1 MPKYRQFEPLGVD
14 GIPSLGPD
22 GHGLSRSRYTGIHM
36 EKITLNVTGM
46 TCAACVGRVERA
58 AHKVPGCEGAVVNLL
73 TEELKVEVPDGKAGE
88 AADGLVKAIA
98 EAGYGARV
106 KSAPG
111 RSASGKTAEANVRPK
126 ALALE
131 AYANYRNRFLRSLV
145 FALPLLILSMG
156 PMMGLSLPFGLGTDE
171 AALVTALLQLLLTLP
186 VVFLHTETFKKGFVT
201 LLHRNPG
208 METLL
213 ATGSGAALVYSLAML
228 FTMAND
234 PSQAAH
240 GLHHL
245 YFESAAVILTLAS
258 LGKTLESRA
267 KAGTT
272 SAVEALLDLT
282 PPRAMRREGGVEV
295 EVPVDALRVGDD
307 VVVRTGERIPADGI
321 VVLGSGSVDESGM
334 TGESLPV
341 DKTKNDRVNAG
352 TLLVSGHITFS
363 VTHTGADTALGQ
375 IISLVEDA
383 VATKAPIARKADTIA
398 LWFVPIVLGIALVT
412 FIFWYASGSPLEDA
426 LTYAI
431 SVLVISCPCALGL
444 ATPTAVM
451 AGTGRGA
458 SLGILWKNAESLE
471 NLGRA
476 KTLFLDK
483 TGTIT
488 EGRPQV
494 ARWILSDRSDTPTVL
509 SALAAVESKSEHPLA
524 RAVTESLADLGH
536 WDESSPVE
544 ADEFEQVAGVGLTGR
559 LGDLRLRV
567 GNRRTLAESGV
578 ELPDSWREAWNEMEK
593 EGLTVLVTL
602 VARGLHWEPAAL
614 AGLSDQ
620 VRDDSREALAAL
632 RKEGVRV
639 TMLTG
644 DGRAAAEAVGRAAG
658 FEKDDIR
665 AELLPADKAR
675 FVREATAASPHPVL
689 MAGDGVND
697 APALAS
703 ATVGI
708 AIGSGTEAALSSAD
722 VVLSKSR
729 LSQIADALF
738 LSRAVLRNIY
748 ENLFWALGYNTVMIP
763 IAAGLFASQ
772 GLRMSPMLA
781 ALAMSLSSVSVVTN
795 ALRLTRW
802 RPPVNFTESASDE
815 NRAMAEVRTL
825 PLPVSSQT
833 TSSEESVMEKIVHI
847 EGMSCQHCVRAV
859 DKVLRALPGVA
870 DVRVSLE
877 EKRAVVVSPLPVDDD
892 AIRKAITE
900 EGFTV
905 TDIE

>member
-88 AADGLVKAIA
+88 AADGLVKVIA

-245 YFESAAVILTLAS
+245 YFESAAVILTLSS

-398 LWFVPIVLGIALVT
+398 LWFVPIVLGIALLT
-412 FIFWYASGSPLEDA
+412 FIVWYASGSPLEDA

-451 AGTGRGA
+451 AGSGFSGRTPSRWKTSDARRLSSWTRPAPSPKAARRWRAGSSRSAPTRRPSSRPSAPLSRSPNTRSRAPSRKA
-458 SLGILWKNAESLE
+458 S
-471 NLGRA
+471 
-476 KTLFLDK
+476 KTSDI
-483 TGTIT
+483 GTLRT
-488 EGRPQV
+488 PRPTN
-494 ARWILSDRSDTPTVL
+494 S
-509 SALAAVESKSEHPLA
+509 
-524 RAVTESLADLGH
+524 
-536 WDESSPVE
+536 
-544 ADEFEQVAGVGLTGR
+544 
-559 LGDLRLRV
+559 
-567 GNRRTLAESGV
+567 NR
-578 ELPDSWREAWNEMEK
+578 
-593 EGLTVLVTL
+593 
-602 VARGLHWEPAAL
+602 
-614 AGLSDQ
+614 
-620 VRDDSREALAAL
+620 SRERAL
-632 RKEGVRV
+632 R
-639 TMLTG
+639 
-644 DGRAAAEAVGRAAG
+644 AASANTVFAS
-658 FEKDDIR
+658 
-665 AELLPADKAR
+665 
-675 FVREATAASPHPVL
+675 ATAARSKRAPRNSPTP
-689 MAGDGVND
+689 GGK
-697 APALAS
+697 P
-703 ATVGI
+703 GP
-708 AIGSGTEAALSSAD
+708 
-722 VVLSKSR
+722 KWKR
-729 LSQIADALF
+729 K
-738 LSRAVLRNIY
+738 
-748 ENLFWALGYNTVMIP
+748 
-763 IAAGLFASQ
+763 
-772 GLRMSPMLA
+772 
-781 ALAMSLSSVSVVTN
+781 
-795 ALRLTRW
+795 ALR
-802 RPPVNFTESASDE
+802 
-815 NRAMAEVRTL
+815 
-825 PLPVSSQT
+825 SS
-833 TSSEESVMEKIVHI
+833 
-847 EGMSCQHCVRAV
+847 
-859 DKVLRALPGVA
+859 
-870 DVRVSLE
+870 
-877 EKRAVVVSPLPVDDD
+877 
-892 AIRKAITE
+892 
-900 EGFTV
+900 
-905 TDIE
+905 

>member
-1 MPKYRQFEPLGVD
+1 M
-14 GIPSLGPD
+14 
-22 GHGLSRSRYTGIHM
+22 
-36 EKITLNVTGM
+36 
-46 TCAACVGRVERA
+46 
-58 AHKVPGCEGAVVNLL
+58 
-73 TEELKVEVPDGKAGE
+73 
-88 AADGLVKAIA
+88 
-98 EAGYGARV
+98 
-106 KSAPG
+106 
-111 RSASGKTAEANVRPK
+111 
-126 ALALE
+126 
-131 AYANYRNRFLRSLV
+131 
-145 FALPLLILSMG
+145 
-156 PMMGLSLPFGLGTDE
+156 
-171 AALVTALLQLLLTLP
+171 
-186 VVFLHTETFKKGFVT
+186 
-201 LLHRNPG
+201 
-208 METLL
+208 
-213 ATGSGAALVYSLAML
+213 
-228 FTMAND
+228 
-234 PSQAAH
+234 
-240 GLHHL
+240 
-245 YFESAAVILTLAS
+245 ILTLAS

-282 PPRAMRREGGVEV
+282 PPRAMRREGGIEV

-321 VVLGSGSVDESGM
+321 VVLGSGSVNESGM

-398 LWFVPIVLGIALVT
+398 LWFVPIVLAIALVT
-412 FIFWYASGSPLEDA
+412 FIAWYASGSPLEDA

-544 ADEFEQVAGVGLTGR
+544 VDEFEQVAGVGLTGR

-567 GNRRTLAESGV
+567 GNRRTLAESDV
-578 ELPDSWREAWNEMEK
+578 ELPESWQAAWNEMEK

-614 AGLSDQ
+614 AGLSDR

-689 MAGDGVND
+689 MAGDGIND

-802 RPPVNFTESASDE
+802 RPPVKFTESASDE
-815 NRAMAEVRTL
+815 NRASAEVRTL
-825 PLPVSSQT
+825 SLPVSSQT
-833 TSSEESVMEKIVHI
+833 TLSEDSVMEKIVHI

-859 DKVLRALPGVA
+859 DKVLRAVPGVA

-877 EKRAVVVSPLPVDDD
+877 EKRAVVVSPLPVDDE

-905 TDIE
+905 TGIE

>member
-156 PMMGLSLPFGLGTDE
+156 PMMGLSLPFGLGTNE

-201 LLHRNPG
+201 LWHRNPG

-228 FTMAND
+228 FSMAND
-234 PSQAAH
+234 PSLAAH

-363 VTHTGADTALGQ
+363 VTHTGADTALGR

-398 LWFVPIVLGIALVT
+398 LWFVPIVLGIALLT
-412 FIFWYASGSPLEDA
+412 FIVWYASGSPLEDA

-494 ARWILSDRSDTPTVL
+494 ARWIFSERSDTPAVL
-509 SALAAVESKSEHPLA
+509 SALGALESKSEHPLA
-524 RAVTESLADLGH
+524 RAVTESLEDLGH
-536 WDESSPVE
+536 WDASHPE
-544 ADEFEQVAGVGLTGR
+544 ADEFEQVAGTGLTGR
-559 LGDLRLRV
+559 VGEYRLRV
-567 GNRRTLAESGV
+567 GNRRTLEASAA
-578 ELPDSWREAWNEMEK
+578 ELPDAWREAWSEMEK

-602 VARGLHWEPAAL
+602 VQRGVHWEPAAL
-614 AGLSDQ
+614 AGLSDR

-632 RKEGVRV
+632 REEGVRV

-658 FEKDDIR
+658 FDQDDIR

-802 RPPVNFTESASDE
+802 RPPVNFTESASDK
-815 NRAMAEVRTL
+815 NRATAEVRTL

-877 EKRAVVVSPLPVDDD
+877 EKRAVIVSPLPVDDE

-905 TDIE
+905 TGIE

>member
-1 MPKYRQFEPLGVD
+1 
-14 GIPSLGPD
+14 
-22 GHGLSRSRYTGIHM
+22 M

-88 AADGLVKAIA
+88 ATECLVKAIG
-98 EAGYGARV
+98 EEGYGARV

-111 RSASGKTAEANVRPK
+111 RSTSGKAPEENVRPK

-171 AALVTALLQLLLTLP
+171 EALVTALLQLLLTLP
-186 VVFLHTETFKKGFVT
+186 VVFLHTETFRKGFVT
-201 LLHRNPG
+201 LFHRNPG

-228 FTMAND
+228 FSMAND

-282 PPRAMRREGGVEV
+282 PPRAMRREGGIEV

-321 VVLGSGSVDESGM
+321 VVLGSGSVNESGM

-398 LWFVPIVLGIALVT
+398 LWFVPIVLAIALVT
-412 FIFWYASGSPLEDA
+412 FIAWYASGSPLEDA

-544 ADEFEQVAGVGLTGR
+544 VDEFEQVAGVGLTGR

-567 GNRRTLAESGV
+567 GNRRTLAESDV
-578 ELPDSWREAWNEMEK
+578 ELPESWQAAWNEMEK

-614 AGLSDQ
+614 AGLSDR

-689 MAGDGVND
+689 MAGDGIND

-802 RPPVNFTESASDE
+802 RPPVKFTESASDE
-815 NRAMAEVRTL
+815 NRASAEVRTL
-825 PLPVSSQT
+825 SLPVSSQT
-833 TSSEESVMEKIVHI
+833 TLSEDSVMEKIVHI

-859 DKVLRALPGVA
+859 DKVLRAVPGVA

-877 EKRAVVVSPLPVDDD
+877 EKRAVVVSPLPVDDE

-905 TDIE
+905 TGIK

>member
-1 MPKYRQFEPLGVD
+1 MQKLTF
-14 GIPSLGPD
+14 
-22 GHGLSRSRYTGIHM
+22 
-36 EKITLNVTGM
+36 NVSGM

-58 AHKVPGCEGAVVNLL
+58 AHRVPGCEEATVNLL
-73 TEELKVEVPDGKAGE
+73 TEELKVEVADATASE
-88 AADGLVKAIA
+88 TTRALIAAVT
-98 EAGYGARV
+98 EAGYGATLKVPERSST
-106 KSAPG
+106 SAATP
-111 RSASGKTAEANVRPK
+111 VRPK
-126 ALALE
+126 TLALE
-131 AYANYRNRFLRSLV
+131 AHQRYKTRFVRSLL
-145 FALPLLILSMG
+145 FTLPLLVLSMG
-156 PMMGLSLPFGLGTDE
+156 PMMGVSLPYGLGTEDE
-171 AALVTALLQLLLTLP
+171 ALVTAILQLLLTIP
-186 VVFLHTETFKKGFVT
+186 VVGLHGEIFRKGTKT

-213 ATGSGAALVYSLAML
+213 ATGSGAALLYSTAVL
-228 FTMAND
+228 FSMASD
-234 PSQAAH
+234 PASASK

-258 LGKTLESRA
+258 LGKMLESRA

-282 PPRAMRREGGVEV
+282 PKHAMRREGGIEV
-295 EVPVDALRVGDD
+295 EVPVAALKPGDD
-307 VVVRTGERIPADGI
+307 VVVRTGDRIPADGI
-321 VVLGSGSVDESGM
+321 IVFGTGSIDESGM

-341 DKTKNDRVNAG
+341 DKMVDDRVHAG
-352 TLLVSGHITFS
+352 TLLLSGHLIFH
-363 VTHTGADTALGQ
+363 VTHTGTDTALGH

-383 VATKAPIARKADTIA
+383 VASKAPIARKADTIA
-398 LWFVPIVLGIALVT
+398 LWFVPTVLVIALLT
-412 FIFWYASGSPLEDA
+412 FLGWFASGAPLEEA

-494 ARWILSDRSDTPTVL
+494 KRWVLADRPDRDMLL
-509 SALAAVESKSEHPLA
+509 SALAALENRSEHPLA
-524 RAVTESLADLGH
+524 RAVVAGLSELGIAK
-536 WDESSPVE
+536 ELFAERLE
-544 ADEFEQVAGVGLTGR
+544 AFEQVPGVGLTGR
-559 LGDLRLRV
+559 IGDLSLRV
-567 GNRRTLAESGV
+567 GNRRTLEHSNV
-578 ELPDSWREAWNEMEK
+578 KLPEAWNTAWNEMEAA
-593 EGLTVLVTL
+593 GQTVLVTL
-602 VARGLHWEPAAL
+602 ASVSNAWTLVALTGLSDRVREDAPAAL
-614 AGLSDQ
+614 T
-620 VRDDSREALAAL
+620 AL
-632 RKEGVRV
+632 RKENIRVR
-639 TMLTG
+639 MLTG
-644 DGRAAAEAVGRAAG
+644 DGRAAAEAVGRTAG
-658 FEKDDIR
+658 FQPEDVLS
-665 AELLPADKAR
+665 ELLPADKAR
-675 FVREATAASPHPVL
+675 IVREETLRSTAPVL
-689 MAGDGVND
+689 MAGDGIND

-708 AIGSGTEAALSSAD
+708 AVGSGTEAALSSAD

-772 GLRMSPMLA
+772 GITMSPMLA

-802 RPPVNFTESASDE
+802 RPPVSFRENVSTSDH
-815 NRAMAEVRTL
+815 ATVQITTL
-825 PLPVSSQT
+825 DLPDFLHSHQ
-833 TSSEESVMEKIVHI
+833 EETNTMEKIVHI
-847 EGMSCQHCVRAV
+847 EGMACPHCVRSV
-859 DKVLRALPGVA
+859 EKVLRAVPGVA

-877 EKRAVVVSPLPVDDD
+877 EKRAVVTSVLPVDDE
-892 AIRKAITE
+892 AIRKAVTD

-905 TDIE
+905 TRIE

>member
-1 MPKYRQFEPLGVD
+1 
-14 GIPSLGPD
+14 
-22 GHGLSRSRYTGIHM
+22 M

-88 AADGLVKAIA
+88 AA
-98 EAGYGARV
+98 GYGARV

-111 RSASGKTAEANVRPK
+111 RSSSGKSPEANVRPK

-156 PMMGLSLPFGLGTDE
+156 PMTGLRLPFGLGTDE

-186 VVFLHTETFKKGFVT
+186 VVFLHTETFTKGFVT
-201 LLHRNPG
+201 LWHRNPG

-228 FTMAND
+228 FSMAND
-234 PSQAAH
+234 PSLAAH

-307 VVVRTGERIPADGI
+307 VVVRTGERIPADG
-321 VVLGSGSVDESGM
+321 VVVIGAGSVDESGM

-341 DKTKNDRVNAG
+341 DKTKDDRVHAG

-363 VTHTGADTALGQ
+363 VTHTGADTTLGR

-383 VATKAPIARKADTIA
+383 VATKVPIARKADTIA
-398 LWFVPIVLGIALVT
+398 LWFVPFVLGIALLT
-412 FIFWYASGSPLEDA
+412 FIVWYASGSPLEDA

-476 KTLFLDK
+476 RTLFLDK

-494 ARWILSDRSDTPTVL
+494 ARWILSDRPDTPAVL
-509 SALAAVESKSEHPLA
+509 SVLGAVESKSEHPLA
-524 RAVTESLADLGH
+524 RAVTESLADLGYRDASH
-536 WDESSPVE
+536 ADP
-544 ADEFEQVAGVGLTGR
+544 DEFEQVAGTGLTGSF
-559 LGDLRLRV
+559 GDCRIRV
-567 GNRRTLAESGV
+567 GNRRTLEASGA
-578 ELPDSWREAWNEMEK
+578 ELPDSWRQAWADMEK

-602 VARGLHWEPAAL
+602 VQRGSRWEAAAL
-614 AGLSDQ
+614 AGLSDR
-620 VRDDSREALAAL
+620 VRDDSRGALAAL

-644 DGRAAAEAVGRAAG
+644 DGRAAALAVGRSAG
-658 FEKDDIR
+658 FADEDVR
-665 AELLPADKAR
+665 AELLPAALRAQSGR
-675 FVREATAASPHPVL
+675 FVSIPRSHGGRRHQRCAGPCERDGRDRDRFGHRSRALLGRRGLVQEPPLANCGRALSLPCGASQHLRKPFLGARLQHRDDSDRGGTLCFPGPSHEPDARGPCDEPLLGERRHQRPATHPL
-689 MAGDGVND
+689 
-697 APALAS
+697 APARHL
-703 ATVGI
+703 
-708 AIGSGTEAALSSAD
+708 
-722 VVLSKSR
+722 
-729 LSQIADALF
+729 
-738 LSRAVLRNIY
+738 Y
-748 ENLFWALGYNTVMIP
+748 
-763 IAAGLFASQ
+763 
-772 GLRMSPMLA
+772 
-781 ALAMSLSSVSVVTN
+781 
-795 ALRLTRW
+795 
-802 RPPVNFTESASDE
+802 
-815 NRAMAEVRTL
+815 
-825 PLPVSSQT
+825 
-833 TSSEESVMEKIVHI
+833 
-847 EGMSCQHCVRAV
+847 
-859 DKVLRALPGVA
+859 
-870 DVRVSLE
+870 
-877 EKRAVVVSPLPVDDD
+877 
-892 AIRKAITE
+892 
-900 EGFTV
+900 
-905 TDIE
+905 

>member
-186 VVFLHTETFKKGFVT
+186 VVFLHIETFTKGFVT
-201 LLHRNPG
+201 LWHRNPG

-228 FTMAND
+228 FSMAND

-245 YFESAAVILTLAS
+245 YFESAAVILTLSS

-341 DKTKNDRVNAG
+341 DKTKDDRVHAG
-352 TLLVSGHITFS
+352 TLLVSGHIIFS
-363 VTHTGADTALGQ
+363 VTHTGADTALGR

-398 LWFVPIVLGIALVT
+398 LWFVPIVLGIALLT
-412 FIFWYASGSPLEDA
+412 FIVWYASGSPLEDA

-494 ARWILSDRSDTPTVL
+494 ARWIFSERSDTPAVL
-509 SALAAVESKSEHPLA
+509 SALGALESKSEHPLA
-524 RAVTESLADLGH
+524 RAVTESLEDLGH
-536 WDESSPVE
+536 WDASHPE
-544 ADEFEQVAGVGLTGR
+544 ADEFEQVAGTGLTGR
-559 LGDLRLRV
+559 VGEYRLRV
-567 GNRRTLAESGV
+567 GNRRTLEASAA
-578 ELPDSWREAWNEMEK
+578 ELPDTWREAWSEMEK

-602 VARGLHWEPAAL
+602 VQRGVHWEPAAL
-614 AGLSDQ
+614 AGLSDR

-658 FEKDDIR
+658 FDKDDIR

>member
-1 MPKYRQFEPLGVD
+1 
-14 GIPSLGPD
+14 
-22 GHGLSRSRYTGIHM
+22 M

-88 AADGLVKAIA
+88 ATECLVKAIG
-98 EAGYGARV
+98 EEGYGARV

-111 RSASGKTAEANVRPK
+111 RSTSGKAPEENVRPK

-171 AALVTALLQLLLTLP
+171 EALVTALLQLLLTLP
-186 VVFLHTETFKKGFVT
+186 VVFLHTETFRKGFVT
-201 LLHRNPG
+201 LFHRNPG

-228 FTMAND
+228 FSMAND

-282 PPRAMRREGGVEV
+282 PPRAMRREGGIEV

-321 VVLGSGSVDESGM
+321 VVLGSGSVNESGM

-398 LWFVPIVLGIALVT
+398 LWFVPIVLAIALVT
-412 FIFWYASGSPLEDA
+412 FIAWYASGSPLEDA

-544 ADEFEQVAGVGLTGR
+544 VDEFEQVAGVGLTGR

-567 GNRRTLAESGV
+567 GNRRTLAESDV
-578 ELPDSWREAWNEMEK
+578 ELPESWQAAWNEMEK

-614 AGLSDQ
+614 AGLSDR

-689 MAGDGVND
+689 MAGDGIND

-802 RPPVNFTESASDE
+802 RPPVKFTESASDE
-815 NRAMAEVRTL
+815 NRASAEVRTL
-825 PLPVSSQT
+825 SLPVSSQT
-833 TSSEESVMEKIVHI
+833 TLSEDSVMEKIVHI

-859 DKVLRALPGVA
+859 DKVLRAVPGVA

-877 EKRAVVVSPLPVDDD
+877 EKRAVVVSPLPVDDE

-905 TDIE
+905 TGIE

>member
-1 MPKYRQFEPLGVD
+1 
-14 GIPSLGPD
+14 
-22 GHGLSRSRYTGIHM
+22 M

-111 RSASGKTAEANVRPK
+111 RSASGKAPEANVRPK

-145 FALPLLILSMG
+145 FAVPLLILSMG

-201 LLHRNPG
+201 LFHRNPG

-228 FTMAND
+228 FSMAND

-282 PPRAMRREGGVEV
+282 PPRAMRREGGIEV

-412 FIFWYASGSPLEDA
+412 FIVWYASGSPLEDA

-494 ARWILSDRSDTPTVL
+494 ARWILSERSDTPTVL
-509 SALAAVESKSEHPLA
+509 TALAAVESKSEHPLA

-578 ELPDSWREAWNEMEK
+578 ELPDAWQKAWNEMEK
-593 EGLTVLVTL
+593 GGLTVLVTL

-614 AGLSDQ
+614 AGLSDR

-689 MAGDGVND
+689 MAGDGIND

-815 NRAMAEVRTL
+815 NRGSSEVRTL
-825 PLPVSSQT
+825 SLPVSSQT
-833 TSSEESVMEKIVHI
+833 TTSEDSVMEKIVHI

-859 DKVLRALPGVA
+859 DKVLRAVPGVA

-877 EKRAVVVSPLPVDDD
+877 EKRAVVVSPLPVDDE

-905 TDIE
+905 TGIE

>member
-1 MPKYRQFEPLGVD
+1 MHAATA
-14 GIPSLGPD
+14 SS
-22 GHGLSRSRYTGIHM
+22 SR
-36 EKITLNVTGM
+36 NVQKM
-46 TCAACVGRVERA
+46 
-58 AHKVPGCEGAVVNLL
+58 
-73 TEELKVEVPDGKAGE
+73 
-88 AADGLVKAIA
+88 
-98 EAGYGARV
+98 
-106 KSAPG
+106 
-111 RSASGKTAEANVRPK
+111 
-126 ALALE
+126 
-131 AYANYRNRFLRSLV
+131 
-145 FALPLLILSMG
+145 
-156 PMMGLSLPFGLGTDE
+156 
-171 AALVTALLQLLLTLP
+171 
-186 VVFLHTETFKKGFVT
+186 
-201 LLHRNPG
+201 
-208 METLL
+208 
-213 ATGSGAALVYSLAML
+213 
-228 FTMAND
+228 
-234 PSQAAH
+234 
-240 GLHHL
+240 
-245 YFESAAVILTLAS
+245 
-258 LGKTLESRA
+258 
-267 KAGTT
+267 
-272 SAVEALLDLT
+272 
-282 PPRAMRREGGVEV
+282 
-295 EVPVDALRVGDD
+295 
-307 VVVRTGERIPADGI
+307 
-321 VVLGSGSVDESGM
+321 
-334 TGESLPV
+334 
-341 DKTKNDRVNAG
+341 
-352 TLLVSGHITFS
+352 
-363 VTHTGADTALGQ
+363 
-375 IISLVEDA
+375 
-383 VATKAPIARKADTIA
+383 
-398 LWFVPIVLGIALVT
+398 
-412 FIFWYASGSPLEDA
+412 
-426 LTYAI
+426 
-431 SVLVISCPCALGL
+431 
-444 ATPTAVM
+444 
-451 AGTGRGA
+451 
-458 SLGILWKNAESLE
+458 
-471 NLGRA
+471 
-476 KTLFLDK
+476 
-483 TGTIT
+483 
-488 EGRPQV
+488 
-494 ARWILSDRSDTPTVL
+494 
-509 SALAAVESKSEHPLA
+509 
-524 RAVTESLADLGH
+524 
-536 WDESSPVE
+536 
-544 ADEFEQVAGVGLTGR
+544 GLTGR
-559 LGDLRLRV
+559 VGEYRLRV
-567 GNRRTLAESGV
+567 GNRRTLEASAA
-578 ELPDSWREAWNEMEK
+578 ELPDAWREAWSEMEK

-602 VARGLHWEPAAL
+602 VQRGVHWEPAAL
-614 AGLSDQ
+614 AGLSDR

-658 FEKDDIR
+658 FDKDDIR

-825 PLPVSSQT
+825 PLPVFSQT

-877 EKRAVVVSPLPVDDD
+877 EKRAVVVSPLPVDDE

-905 TDIE
+905 TGIE

>member
-1 MPKYRQFEPLGVD
+1 
-14 GIPSLGPD
+14 
-22 GHGLSRSRYTGIHM
+22 M

-201 LLHRNPG
+201 LFHRNPG

-228 FTMAND
+228 FSMAND

-282 PPRAMRREGGVEV
+282 PPRAMRREGGIEV

-341 DKTKNDRVNAG
+341 DKTKDDRVNAG

-412 FIFWYASGSPLEDA
+412 FIVWYASGSPLEDA

-578 ELPDSWREAWNEMEK
+578 ELPDAWQKAWNEMEK
-593 EGLTVLVTL
+593 GGLTVLVTL

-614 AGLSDQ
+614 AGLSDR

-644 DGRAAAEAVGRAAG
+644 DGRTAAEAVGRAAG
-658 FEKDDIR
+658 FEKDYIR

-689 MAGDGVND
+689 MAGDGIND

-859 DKVLRALPGVA
+859 DKVLRAVPGVA